1 MFGYG
6 PHVEDGCRSVARVGA
21 SELDHHGPIIL
32 SIIANQF
39 MKFIKIWNFPR
50 DEFFMDVSVFV
61 FGSMFL
67 DNKIINLF
75 PEFPAENG
83 WHIAARSTIP
93 HCHADRIRL
102 LD

>member
-6 PHVEDGCRSVARVGA
+6 PHVEDGCRSVARVGV

-75 PEFPAENG
+75 PEFPRKTVG
-83 WHIAARSTIP
+83 ILQQDPQSLIVMPTG
-93 HCHADRIRL
+93 
-102 LD
+102 